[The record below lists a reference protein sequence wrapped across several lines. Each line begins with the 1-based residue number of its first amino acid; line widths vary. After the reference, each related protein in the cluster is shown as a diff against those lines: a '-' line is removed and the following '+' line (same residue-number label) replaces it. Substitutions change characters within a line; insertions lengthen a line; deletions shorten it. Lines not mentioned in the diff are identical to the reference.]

1 MPQPPKKRASP
12 KDAPARGRPREFDRD
27 AALNAALEVFWRKGY
42 TQTTL
47 GDLCAAM
54 GIKASS
60 FYCAFGTRED
70 IFLETVAHYKK
81 TYWDRALE
89 RLMREEDI
97 FRAWGNF
104 LEDAVRIYM
113 RPGLPKGCFVDVSTM
128 GLDPGET
135 RITEALASL
144 DRATEVLFCKRLML
158 AIEAG
163 ELPPESNVPAIVGA
177 LVAFMKGIALLARG
191 DVCQAELGEIARR
204 GLYLLPRS
212 PQS

>member
-1 MPQPPKKRASP
+1 MPGAPKKRAST
-12 KDAPARGRPREFDRD
+12 KDTPARGRPREFDRD

-42 TQTTL
+42 MQTTL

-54 GIKASS
+54 GIRAPS
-60 FYCAFGTRED
+60 FYCAFGTRAD
-70 IFLETVAHYKK
+70 IFLETVAYYKK
-81 TYWDRALE
+81 TYWDKALD
-89 RLMREEDI
+89 RLMRERDI

-128 GLDPGET
+128 GMDPGET
-135 RITEALASL
+135 RITEALAAL
-144 DRATEVLFCKRLML
+144 DRETEALFRKRLML

-177 LVAFMKGIALLARG
+177 LIAFMKGIALLARG

-204 GLYLLPRS
+204 GLHLLPHS
-212 PQS
+212 P